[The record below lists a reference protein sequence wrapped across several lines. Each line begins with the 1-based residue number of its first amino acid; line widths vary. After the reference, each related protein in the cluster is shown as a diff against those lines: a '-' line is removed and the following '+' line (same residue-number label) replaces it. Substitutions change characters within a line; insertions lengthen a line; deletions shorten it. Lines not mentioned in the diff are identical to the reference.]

1 MAAFDFP
8 AAPVDDGTRVT
19 NDVTGITYEYDAASD
34 SWNIVSSALGESV
47 NSQITTLSQDIGRID
62 GEIEEALEERDDL
75 IANAISNNVS
85 QNERIA
91 ALEIANVTYQLQT
104 DKILGSG
111 EPSINLVD
119 SADFFSNVKIKGT
132 GGIAITSDASSIIV
146 DGSGI
151 DAGGNVDVDLSN
163 YYTKSEVYTKTEVNQ
178 ADSHLQDQIDEL
190 TVTKGSAAV
199 YTLNDIGIQVGI
211 RPGDFYI
218 DNTVAKNVSFLALA
232 PEDNNGNDRPLGDVG
247 DIIEI
252 VGLNN
257 RSYRYTITTASDGI
271 AGVEFLVAAHPDDLL
286 IAGTTF
292 TIYIYPQNKT
302 TASLD
307 YVDSSVEPKAD
318 KTYVDEQ
325 LSFKAD
331 VAILERDYL
340 TTSDANKNYLK
351 DGSTTNNLMIN
362 RTAGGSIDSMK
373 VTNITGGATVW
384 RLDAKAGSNGPV
396 IYKTEGTGYHNF
408 VGKVNFDR
416 VGDTQQGFKIEGRK
430 SDGTVGDLFFVYHNG
445 GDVADAVNYNGKIA
459 SDNNIATKKYV
470 DNAVAGT
477 TSLLAIEDA
486 EPDIHYGDTAPTEA
500 GNGDLWVDTSEMRL
514 LMYVGGAWVNPDRQ
528 DSTVDLSPYQKIVSP
543 PGRKFKKVNATN
555 PNESGTFTYY
565 ETGGQ
570 LKLGINRRDAEGT
583 RWLDINF
590 NDSLNAPV
598 LFRIIQWQSDT
609 QHKTVRYGAIDK
621 IVASDGGQ
629 VVCDVKYHSTNGSLS
644 NGSNY
649 FITIGGLI

>member
-1 MAAFDFP
+1 MAFNFP
-8 AAPVDDGTRVT
+8 EPPVEDGTEVT
-19 NDVTGITYEYDAASD
+19 NNATGVTYKYDLANDCWVVVNTNLVADID
-34 SWNIVSSALGESV
+34 SQLS
-47 NSQITTLSQDIGRID
+47 TLSGEVSRLD
-62 GEIEEALEERDDL
+62 GEIETALTERDELIESAIANNESQDGRIDALEQS
-75 IANAISNNVS
+75 IGGGIQPS
-85 QNERIA
+85 
-91 ALEIANVTYQLQT
+91 VTYMLET
-104 DKILGSG
+104 DKIGN
-111 EPSINLVD
+111 PSSEVAAVELVD
-119 SADFFSNVKIKGT
+119 SDDNFSNVKFQGT
-132 GGIAITSDASSIIV
+132 GGVTVTSNTSSIII

-151 DAGGNVDVDLSN
+151 TSAPTVDPND
-163 YYTKSEVYTKTEVNQ
+163 YYTKLQVD
-178 ADSHLQDQIDEL
+178 ALDGHLQDQIDEL
-190 TVTKGSAAV
+190 TVTKGAASV
-199 YTLNDIGIQVGI
+199 YTLNEIGIQVGI

-218 DNTVAKNVSFLALA
+218 DSTVAKNVSFLALA

-271 AGVEFLVAAHPDDLL
+271 AGVEFLVAAHPDDLF

-307 YVDSSVEPKAD
+307 YVDSSVAPKAD

-331 VAILERDYL
+331 VSILERDYL
-340 TTSDANKNYLK
+340 TRSDANKTYLK

-445 GDVADAVNYNGKIA
+445 GGLADAVNYSGKIA
-459 SDNNIATKKYV
+459 SENNIVNKKYV
-470 DNAVAGT
+470 DDAVAGT

-621 IVASDGGQ
+621 IVASDGGN
-629 VVCDVKYHSTNGSLS
+629 VTCDVKYHSTNGSLS
-644 NGSNY
+644 TGSNY
-649 FITIGGLI
+649 FIIIGGLL